1 MNQNIWQKQP
11 QNIPFYETVPA
22 RLPTAS
28 NHIKL
33 ICHVPTLLPFPFLLH
48 VEEAIITTASVNRLP
63 ASDYV

>member
-11 QNIPFYETVPA
+11 QNIPFYE
-22 RLPTAS
+22 